1 MNARITTTALL
12 LAVIL
17 PVFGGAALGQTDGLA
32 VASIDDVQMVL
43 EEESTRSALT
53 PEQWKAY
60 GRRLTEAME
69 SDNEGVQRSALRLAA
84 YHGDRLQMGRSA
96 TISAVKF
103 YRDDPDPYVRKL
115 AVVAIAR
122 INHPWGIDFLTRSL
136 AYEDS
141 SGVEKVMRSMLQ
153 ESSTEN

>member
-1 MNARITTTALL
+1 MHARITTTALL
-12 LAVIL
+12 LAVIM
-17 PVFGGAALGQTDGLA
+17 PVFGGAALGQTAGPA
-32 VASIDDVQMVL
+32 AASINDVQMAL
-43 EEESTRSALT
+43 EDDSKRNALT
-53 PEQWKAY
+53 PDQWKAF
-60 GRRLTEAME
+60 GLRLTEAME

-84 YHGDRLQMGRSA
+84 YHGDRLQMGRAA

-103 YRDDPDPYVRKL
+103 YRDHPDPYVRKL

-153 ESSTEN
+153 ESSNEN